1 MPNEH
6 GEWILYGVGDDDP
19 RRIKSADELIETVD
33 RVGFLPLFKNS
44 VPGFSVEERTVPYF
58 WWTGDTERDPWEWR
72 TVAARSGKV
81 AYGKFFGK
89 KAGFLSLQ
97 WLPAF
102 ANWRRDG
109 YDFDA
114 RYDDGKAAFRQ
125 KKIMDLFLNGEE
137 HFSYQAKQKA
147 GFGKDGE
154 KNFDGVVT
162 ELEMMTYLV
171 IKDFRCR
178 RNKMGEEYGWSI
190 AVLAAP
196 ESIWGSEL
204 VSSAYCEDPKESYR
218 RILEHMKRLYPEAG
232 EPQIKSIVGKF

>member
-6 GEWILYGVGDDDP
+6 GEWIMYGVGDDDP
-19 RRIKSADELIETVD
+19 RRIKSAEELMETVD

-58 WWTGDTERDPWEWR
+58 WWTGDAERDPWEWR
-72 TVAARSGKV
+72 TIAARSGKV

-97 WLPAF
+97 WLPTF

-114 RYDDGKAAFRQ
+114 RYDDGKAPFRQ
-125 KKIMDLFLNGEE
+125 KKIMDLFSDGEE
-137 HFSYQAKQKA
+137 YFSYQAKQKA
-147 GFGKDGE
+147 GFGKGGE

-190 AVLAAP
+190 AVLSAP

-204 VSSAYCEDPKESYR
+204 VSSAYGEAPEESYR
-218 RILEHMKRLYPEAG
+218 RILEHMKELYPDAG
-232 EPQIKSIVGKF
+232 ESQIKSIIGKF